1 MKMRLLKQLSGSELS
16 LDKVRASQ
24 LIKALKGQAYYIPPV
39 MHKLR
44 GRKII
49 GSLGLQMQETGKSTP
64 VKPNVI
70 NQSQRVPINPVKPG
84 VIVGKEVIDR
94 RQALINQQNAIR
106 QAEQALQR
114 QKENIKY

>member
-16 LDKVRASQ
+16 LDKTRVNQ

-39 MHKLR
+39 MHKVR

-49 GSLGLQMQETGKSTP
+49 GALGLQMQETGKSTP

-70 NQSQRVPINPVKPG
+70 NQPPRVPINPVKPG

-94 RQALINQQNAIR
+94 TQAIAKQQEAIR
-106 QAEQALQR
+106 QAEKALQR